1 MKSVLFVEEDYE
13 KNGKIYFLKF
23 AGSNIKSDH
32 SSVFS
37 VLVTMHAFNKVLP
50 FSHLCPQII
59 DF

>member
-13 KNGKIYFLKF
+13 KNGKIHFLKF

-37 VLVTMHAFNKVLP
+37 VLVTMHEFNKVLP
-50 FSHLCPQII
+50 F
-59 DF
+59 